1 MKTRQKFFMNSNQFV
16 DLSNKM
22 HNSFATFVQKASKAK
37 KVIKR
42 KFVIQPAVN
51 KTCEN
56 MPGTF
61 CVLKIIQNSEDG
73 IEPRT
78 LKQITGFNKHKV
90 HKILYKLF
98 KHGEIM
104 IEGGGLYTGVK
115 EESVDR
121 NVQSSH

>member
-1 MKTRQKFFMNSNQFV
+1 MNSKQFV

-22 HNSFATFVQKASKAK
+22 HNSFATFVQKASRAK

-42 KFVIQPAVN
+42 KFVIKPVAN

-61 CVLKIIQNSEDG
+61 CVLKIIQKSEDG

-78 LKQITGFNKHKV
+78 LKQMTGFSKHKV

-98 KHGEIM
+98 KHGEIR
-104 IEGGGLYTGVK
+104 IEGGGLYTSVK
-115 EESVDR
+115 
-121 NVQSSH
+121 